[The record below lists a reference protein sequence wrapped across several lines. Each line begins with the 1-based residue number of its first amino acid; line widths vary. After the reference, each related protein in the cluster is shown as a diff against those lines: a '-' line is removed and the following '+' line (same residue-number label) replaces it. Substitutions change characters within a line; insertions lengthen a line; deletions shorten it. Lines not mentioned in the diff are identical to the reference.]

1 MSAVALHIEAA
12 AEATPELLLALA
24 TLLPQLNAAIPG
36 PTAEELTAVIADPA
50 ITLLTAHDEGV
61 IVATATLIVYPTAVW
76 VKARIEDVVV
86 DEAARGRGIGEA
98 LVNECVNVARQRGAR
113 VVELQSARR
122 REVANRL
129 YARMGFEQRES
140 NVYRLTLG

>member
-1 MSAVALHIEAA
+1 LSAVALHIEAA